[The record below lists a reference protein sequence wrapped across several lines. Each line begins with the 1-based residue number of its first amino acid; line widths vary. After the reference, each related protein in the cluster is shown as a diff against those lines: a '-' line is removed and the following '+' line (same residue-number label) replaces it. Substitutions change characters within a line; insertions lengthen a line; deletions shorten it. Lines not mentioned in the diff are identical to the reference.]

1 MVAVMKFIVDDKI
14 PFVRGVLEPFAEV
27 QYLPGKGLSASDVR
41 DADALI
47 VRTRTR
53 CNASL
58 LEGSSVRAIFTATIG
73 YDHIDATYCYDN
85 NIHWQNA
92 PGCNSRSVQQYIASV
107 LALLHL
113 DGKIN
118 IADSTIAI
126 VGVGNVG
133 SKVEDWCRKLGMNVL
148 LVDPVRA
155 DRESS
160 TCFVEYGDAL
170 SRADIITFHTPLIH
184 DGKYPT
190 FHMFDDSTLDV
201 LKPGAV
207 VINASR
213 GEVCDTFALLKGLN
227 TGVISE
233 VVADVWENEPNN
245 VNAELMERAYLATPH
260 VAGYSYDSKRNGT
273 EMTMRALSEFF
284 SLPLTCYASGK
295 LEIPKD
301 REFFVGPDVDPV
313 SAACKM
319 FLQTYDVL
327 GESQRYKSDPEIFE
341 KLRGDYPLRR
351 EIGAYILG
359 RGCAHS
365 DFLCQFG
372 IQCPNQ

>member
-1 MVAVMKFIVDDKI
+1 MKFVVDDKI
-14 PFVRGVLEPFAEV
+14 PFVKGVLEPFADV
-27 QYLPGKGLSASDVR
+27 VYLPGKGMSASDVK

-53 CNASL
+53 CNATL
-58 LEGSSVRAIFTATIG
+58 LDGSSVRAIFTATIG

-92 PGCNSRSVQQYIASV
+92 PGCNSTSVQQYIASV
-107 LALLHL
+107 LASLHL
-113 DGKIN
+113 DGKVN
-118 IADSTIAI
+118 ISNATIAI

-160 TCFVEYGDAL
+160 SDFLSYYDAL
-170 SRADIITFHTPLIH
+170 SQADIVTFHTPLIH

-190 FHMFDDSTLDV
+190 FHMFDDSALMV
-201 LKPGAV
+201 LKHGAV

-213 GEVCDTFALLKGLN
+213 GEVCDTYTLLKGLN
-227 TGVISE
+227 TGAISE
-233 VVADVWENEPNN
+233 VVADVWENEPN
-245 VNAELMERAYLATPH
+245 VNSELLDRAYLATPH

-273 EMTMRALSEFF
+273 EMTMRALSKFF
-284 SLPLTCYASGK
+284 SLSLPIYASGK
-295 LEIPKD
+295 LDLPVD
-301 REFFVGPDVDPV
+301 REVVIGADKDPV
-313 SAACKM
+313 TAACMM
-319 FLQTYDVL
+319 FLQTYDVR
-327 GESQRYKSDPEIFE
+327 GESQRYKADPDIFE
-341 KLRGDYPLRR
+341 KLRGEYPLRR
-351 EIGAYILG
+351 EIGAYVLG

-365 DFLCQFG
+365 DFLSQFG
-372 IQCPNQ
+372 IQCPKL